1 MSQNQ
6 EQQEEVSVDLQ
17 NQLTKLEE
25 NLKKLEET
33 SQRLSFT
40 LKELAYLIGTKN
52 ERHNR

>member
-1 MSQNQ
+1 MSQ
-6 EQQEEVSVDLQ
+6 EQEEVSVDLK

-40 LKELAYLIGTKN
+40 LRELTYLIGTKKGKLN
-52 ERHNR
+52 G